1 MGYFEEKIKGIPGPG
16 NRQIAAERLAQ
27 VPIDLMA
34 LAKDL
39 EDQDP
44 KIAISVIK
52 RSVPSIKEKVQ
63 ALTVNKD
70 SDSDYSAKLDRWE
83 QVEQQKRDSGY
94 KRVPEEEWQGL
105 QDELE
110 ALKEEHEDIIYHHK
124 KLLKKYDAI
133 KAKRGAMSQQQRDGL
148 EAQVEELRGQ
158 IALKEKQLSNEKKKV
173 IALHSEYK
181 ELTEK

>member
-52 RSVPSIKEKVQ
+52 RSVPSIKKKIQ

-83 QVEQQKRDSGY
+83 QAEQQERDSGY

-105 QDELE
+105 QDKLE
-110 ALKEEHEDIIYHHK
+110 ALKKEHEDAIRRHTR
-124 KLLKKYDAI
+124 LQDNYDAI

-148 EAQVEELRGQ
+148 EA
-158 IALKEKQLSNEKKKV
+158 
-173 IALHSEYK
+173 
-181 ELTEK
+181 